1 MLQDIRDNSQGV
13 IAKVIIGLIVAV
25 FALFGVESIIG
36 GFIGSPPVA
45 EVNGEEITEAQ
56 LQFSTQSLL
65 GSIGGGADLDQ
76 TLLEQIALNQLI
88 EETVLKQS
96 ANRADMLI
104 SSDRIDRSILDN
116 PSFQVNGV
124 FNPDLAIRTMAAQ
137 GYNAPLYRDAL
148 SQTMLMGQVANAFT
162 SSAFVTESEL
172 ETVAALTQQTRDF
185 RYLSVT
191 LGTRTLGTP
200 ISDEQIENYYNANP
214 DEFTQEETVVVQYVS
229 LNQDGIADEIEV
241 DEAELLAQYEAER
254 DEFEGS
260 AEKRA
265 AHILFEI
272 GAGQTEADVVAAA
285 AEVKQRIDAGEEF
298 GTLALEFS
306 IDTVSAEEG
315 GDIGYTDGTA
325 FPEPVEA
332 ALEVLALNEVSDPVV
347 SEFGVHLI
355 KLTEDAARVFA
366 SFEEES
372 ARIEREMK
380 SAEVELIYAERL
392 EDLSNLAFE
401 SGDLQSISDELGL
414 TIQESAAFGR
424 QGAPGLFS
432 DASLIAAAYSD
443 EVLLEGNNSDVI
455 ELPSG
460 EAIVLRV
467 LQFNEA
473 TVLPIEEVEPE
484 IAVLLRTELERQA
497 VQELGE
503 QLLIA
508 AESGEGLDELLAENE
523 IVWVDSPATTRNSF
537 NVNRE
542 VVDYVFSLSAPE
554 ADNSTYT
561 SLTLNNDTFVLVE
574 LQSVNAGQ
582 LDAIPESD
590 RETMVSSLKSD
601 LGGNDFTAY
610 IVNLRENSD
619 ISAPIL
625 DEPTF

>member
-25 FALFGVESIIG
+25 FALFGVDSIIG
-36 GFIGSPPVA
+36 GFISAPPVA

-65 GSIGGGADLDQ
+65 TSIGGGAELDQ
-76 TLLEQIALNQLI
+76 SLLEQIALNQLI
-88 EETVLKQS
+88 EETMLKQS
-96 ANRADMLI
+96 ADRAGMLV

-116 PSFQVNGV
+116 PSFQINGV
-124 FNPDLAIRTMAAQ
+124 FDPDLAIRTMASQ

-148 SQTMLMGQVANAFT
+148 NQTMLMGQVANAFT
-162 SSAFVTESEL
+162 SSAFITESEL

-185 RYLSVT
+185 NYVSVT

-229 LNQDGIADEIEV
+229 LDQDAIANEIEV

-260 AEKRA
+260 SEKRA

-272 GAGQTEADVVAAA
+272 GSGQSEADVVAAA
-285 AEVKQRIDAGEEF
+285 SDVKQRIDEGADFGE
-298 GTLALEFS
+298 LALEFS

-325 FPEPVEA
+325 FPESVEA

-355 KLTEDAARVFA
+355 KLTEDAARVFD
-366 SFEEES
+366 SFDEEA
-372 ARIEREMK
+372 ARIERELK
-380 SAEVELIYAERL
+380 SAEVDLIYSERL

-414 TIQESAAFGR
+414 TIEESAAFGR
-424 QGAPGLFS
+424 QGGNGLFA
-432 DASLIAAAYSD
+432 DTSLVAAAFSD

-455 ELPSG
+455 ELPTG

-484 IAVLLRTELERQA
+484 IAVILRTELERQA

-503 QLLIA
+503 ELLIA
-508 AESGEGLDELLAENE
+508 AEAGEGLDALLEENE
-523 IVWVDSPATTRNSF
+523 LSWLQAPTTSRNAF

-542 VVDYVFSLSAPE
+542 IVDYVFSLSAPDE
-554 ADNSTYT
+554 GDPGYS
-561 SLTLNNDTFVLVE
+561 SLTLNNDTFVLIE
-574 LQSVNAGQ
+574 LQSVNPGQ
-582 LDAIPESD
+582 LDAIEEAD
-590 RETMVSSLKSD
+590 
-601 LGGNDFTAY
+601 
-610 IVNLRENSD
+610 
-619 ISAPIL
+619 
-625 DEPTF
+625 